1 MSHEIMKLDIGF
13 LSGTSTW
20 HGLKAYAC
28 IGNRAVTSDEVFK
41 VVDFP
46 VEKVP
51 TWVHYA
57 PNGAGHGGEE
67 KPSGSY
73 AVIRTD
79 HNMVLAPAVGERYL
93 ATPHRDVWYQINE
106 FLLAEFTTL
115 KVCGTGTMNNGAC
128 WFIQMLAEEY
138 YIKGDESANQLRLS
152 YSQKYGAESHK
163 VFCTT
168 TRIVCNNTRRMAL
181 ADAAAKRMFSRH
193 KHTKGAVQKINA
205 DLELMAQLHL
215 AVQKEQEIMYHLA
228 STQVDSAYIKGFVD
242 AFIPAPPVDA
252 SARMVNQ
259 FKEAREA
266 VAKVF
271 ASGQH
276 MTAGT
281 QTSRYALLN
290 AFTDYVDH
298 HTYSRS
304 EADRWMDSQNG
315 SRADVKDAALAYL
328 IK

>member
-1 MSHEIMKLDIGF
+1 MSHEIEKIDIGF
-13 LSGTSTW
+13 LSGTTTW
-20 HGLKAYAC
+20 HGLKQYQC
-28 IGNRAVTSDEVFK
+28 VGNRPVTSDEVFK

-46 VEKVP
+46 VVKVP
-51 TWVHYA
+51 TWI
-57 PNGAGHGGEE
+57 NGGGDVLTEQPI
-67 KPSGSY
+67 PSGSF

-79 HNMVLAPAVGERYL
+79 HNMVLAPAVGPRYL

-115 KVCGTGTMNNGAC
+115 KVCGTGTMNSGAC

-138 YIKGDESANQLRLS
+138 YIKGDESPNQLRLS

-163 VFCTT
+163 VYCTT

-181 ADAAAKRMFSRH
+181 ADAAAKKMFSSH

-228 STQVDSAYIKGFVD
+228 SQQVDSAYIKGFVD

-328 IK
+328 VKA